1 MNIKPKF
8 IIDCFK
14 SAVSYIPTTLFIT
27 VSVILIGLV
36 FGVLIAA
43 LRTYR
48 KPVLSHVADAYV
60 VIFKAIPINLLIV
73 VSSILVTTHFD
84 SIAQFFHLNIGIR
97 DVNRVYL
104 GIFALSLPS
113 IAQMG
118 EFIRGSL
125 LSVDKGQFEAGDT
138 VGLSFFQTFRRIIFP
153 QMMLVFIPSL
163 TGIVIALMKATSL
176 VILLGVLDV
185 LNGALKYANISYCYF
200 EAYLAAALVYWGLS
214 TIIQFLGKMT
224 EKRLGKYRRE
234 TTWLK

>member
-27 VSVILIGLV
+27 VSVVLIGLV

-48 KPVLSHVADAYV
+48 KPVVSHIADAYV
-60 VIFKAIPINLLIV
+60 VMFKAIPINLLIV
-73 VSSILVTTHFD
+73 VSSIVFTTYFGN
-84 SIAQFFHLNIGIR
+84 IAGFFHLNIGIR

-104 GIFALSLPS
+104 GIFALSFPS
-113 IAQMG
+113 IAQMS

-125 LSVDKGQFEAGDT
+125 LSVDKGQFEAAYT
-138 VGLSFFQTFRRIIFP
+138 VGLSFFQTFRRIVFP

-163 TGIVIALMKATSL
+163 TGIVISLMKATSL
-176 VILLGVLDV
+176 VILLGILDV
-185 LNGALKYANISYCYF
+185 LNGALKYANVYYCYF

-214 TIIQFLGKMT
+214 GLIQSLGKIS
-224 EKRLGKYRRE
+224 EKRLGRYRKE
-234 TTWLK
+234 AVWLK